1 MLLPWN
7 AYKIVC
13 CSGGGLGRF
22 DFGFG
27 FGFGGHCE
35 QYVHKSCCIIPANCL
50 FWSRG
55 GWGGSTSGSGSAS
68 VVQYMH
74 KSGCRR
80 AVEQR
85 PRIAAARGVSDTVSH
100 WRTRTARNHMPA
112 GPGYQR
118 GFVFYGQVS
127 WDNSMLPEGV
137 GLLWTSHRGKRSEE
151 DKKDVCGSYR

>member
-13 CSGGGLGRF
+13 CSGGGGWGGSTSGSGSVVIASNMCTNPAASSQQTVCFGR
-22 DFGFG
+22 G
-27 FGFGGHCE
+27 
-35 QYVHKSCCIIPANCL
+35 
-50 FWSRG
+50 G

-137 GLLWTSHRGKRSEE
+137 GLLWASHRGKRSEE